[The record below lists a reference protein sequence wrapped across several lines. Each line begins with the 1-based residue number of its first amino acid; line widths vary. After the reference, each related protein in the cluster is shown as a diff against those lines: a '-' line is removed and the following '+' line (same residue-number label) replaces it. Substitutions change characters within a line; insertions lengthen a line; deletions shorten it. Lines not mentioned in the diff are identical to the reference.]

1 MSTISRTARLAA
13 VRVAVVGALS
23 VLVAQP
29 PPSPQEADKS
39 RTGVVSTGKTQPKE
53 DPNLRVIE
61 GIVTD
66 ASRNPIAK
74 AIVQLK
80 DTRTLQI
87 RSFITQ
93 DDGTYRFAALRN
105 DVDYEIK
112 AVIGEQSTP
121 TKRVSSFESR
131 KVIPVN
137 LALEKK

>member
-1 MSTISRTARLAA
+1 MSTISRIARLA
-13 VRVAVVGALS
+13 VVGVAIVGALG

-66 ASRNPIAK
+66 AARNPIAK

>member
-1 MSTISRTARLAA
+1 MSTISRIAKLAL
-13 VRVAVVGALS
+13 VGVAIIGALG